1 MERNM
6 DDEKQV
12 KDLSEVAKEVFLQ
25 EANRIRAEKPKLYD
39 LEEEFARTR
48 ANRSFRTAFLILGFV
63 IVAAGVTV
71 FLTLFIQNQSRRV
84 PVDISDFQDVNLKD
98 LLSSAANNENDLDK
112 AKRALAD
119 VQQELETKS
128 EALSSD
134 IAGQIAVLNAQ
145 GMSASSTGAAV
156 KKLQAQESAGLDAL
170 RAQYAPVLEARQ
182 ADVAAAQKK
191 VDSYNQTQLT
201 AARKQEEVLNN
212 QQHLHDI
219 ELAQTKAYYE
229 AKLKELSDGHQR
241 EIAALKENQAR
252 VVKAM
257 DDTKKR
263 EIAALILTY
272 NPVFTTDALK
282 ALLAS
287 PLSPGIS
294 SSFPVLAPQ
303 LVEGGYS
310 TADAIAAMRDA
321 LQNRSALYA
330 RIKSIP
336 YQNSVPSA
344 LAHLDFFDRSLVRSY
359 EDISGRLLQQ
369 IRADKD
375 ALKARDAQIAQLNSI
390 VGQDQAAFQ
399 FYARKIREN
408 GFLVDVRDPQ
418 RIVPFVS
425 SSSPVADGDQGLVFR
440 ADDEYIGT
448 ILFSVTA
455 VGISARQVELAP
467 DKQFEPFDKFLIKKK
482 EGK

>member
-39 LEEEFARTR
+39 LEEEFGRTR

-119 VQQELETKS
+119 VQQELATKS

-145 GMSASSTGAAV
+145 GMSPSSTAAAE
-156 KKLQAQESAGLDAL
+156 KKLQTQESAGLDGL

-191 VDSYNQTQLT
+191 VDSSNQAQIS

-212 QQHLHDI
+212 QQRLHDI

-229 AKLKELSDGHQR
+229 SKLKELSDAHQR

-272 NPVFTTDALK
+272 NPVFTTDPLK

-294 SSFPVLAPQ
+294 SSFSELAPQ
-303 LVEGGYS
+303 LVGAGYS

-321 LQNRSALYA
+321 LQNRTALYA

-359 EDISGRLLQQ
+359 EDIAARLLQQ

-390 VGQDQAAFQ
+390 VSQDQAAFQ

-408 GFLVDVRDPQ
+408 GFLVDVRDSQ
-418 RIVPFVS
+418 RIVPFAS
-425 SSSPVADGDQGLVFR
+425 SSSPVSDGDQGLVFR

-467 DKQFEPFDKFLIKKK
+467 DKQFQPFDTFLIKKK

>member
-12 KDLSEVAKEVFLQ
+12 KDLSKVAKEVFLQ
-25 EANRIRAEKPKLYD
+25 EADRIRAEKPKLYD

-48 ANRSFRTAFLILGFV
+48 ANRSLRTVFLILGFI
-63 IVAAGVTV
+63 IVAAGVTL
-71 FLTLFIQNQSRRV
+71 FLTLFIQNQNRKV

-112 AKRALAD
+112 AKRSLSD
-119 VQQELETKS
+119 VQQELATKS

-145 GMSASSTGAAV
+145 DMPTSSTAAAV
-156 KKLQAQESAGLDAL
+156 KKLQAQESAGLEAL
-170 RAQYAPVLEARQ
+170 RTQYAPVLEARQ

-191 VDSYNQTQLT
+191 VDSSNQTQIN

-229 AKLKELSDGHQR
+229 AKLKDLSDSHQR
-241 EIAALKENQAR
+241 EIAALKESQAR

-257 DDTKKR
+257 DDAKKR

-282 ALLAS
+282 ALLSS
-287 PLSPGIS
+287 PIDPGIS
-294 SSFPVLAPQ
+294 SSFPELAPQ
-303 LVEGGYS
+303 LTAGGYS
-310 TADAIAAMRDA
+310 TANAIAAMRDA
-321 LQNRSALYA
+321 LQNRAALYA

-359 EDISGRLLQQ
+359 EDITGRLLQQ
-369 IRADKD
+369 IGADT
-375 ALKARDAQIAQLNSI
+375 AQIARLNST

-399 FYARKIREN
+399 FYARQIREN
-408 GFLVDVRDPQ
+408 GFLVDVRDAQ

-448 ILFSVTA
+448 ILFSVTT
-455 VGISARQVELAP
+455 VGVSAREVELAP

>member
-12 KDLSEVAKEVFLQ
+12 RDISESAKEVFLQ
-25 EANRIRAEKPKLYD
+25 EANRIRAEKPKLYE
-39 LEEEFARTR
+39 LEEEFARTK
-48 ANRSFRTAFLILGFV
+48 ANRSFRTAFFILCFV

-71 FLTLFIQNQSRRV
+71 LLTFLVQSQSRRV
-84 PVDISDFQDVNLKD
+84 SVDITDFQDINLKD
-98 LLSSAANNENDLDK
+98 LLNSAANNENDLDK
-112 AKRALAD
+112 AKRSLAD
-119 VQQELETKS
+119 AQQELATKS

-145 GMSASSTGAAV
+145 DVSAPSVAAAV
-156 KKLQAQESAGLDAL
+156 KKLQAQESDGLEAL

-191 VDSYNQTQLT
+191 VDSSNKTQID
-201 AARKQEEVLNN
+201 AARKQEEVINN
-212 QQHLHDI
+212 QQRLNDI
-219 ELAQTKAYYE
+219 ELAQTKSYYE
-229 AKLKELSDGHQR
+229 TKLKELSDAHQQ

-252 VVKAM
+252 VVRAM
-257 DDTKKR
+257 DDAKKR
-263 EIAALILTY
+263 EIAALVLMY

-282 ALLAS
+282 ALLSAPIDPS
-287 PLSPGIS
+287 IS
-294 SSFPVLAPQ
+294 STFSEMASQ
-303 LVEGGYS
+303 LVTDGYS
-310 TADAIAAMRDA
+310 TTNALASMRDA
-321 LQNRSALYA
+321 LQGRAALYA

-344 LAHLDFFDRSLVRSY
+344 LAHLDYFDRSLIHSY

-369 IRADKD
+369 IHADT
-375 ALKARDAQIAQLNSI
+375 AQIARLSSI

-399 FYARKIREN
+399 YYARQIREN
-408 GFLVDVRDPQ
+408 GFLVDVRDSQ

-455 VGISARQVELAP
+455 VGISAREVMVAP
-467 DKQFEPFDKFLIKKK
+467 GKQFQPFDKFLIKKK